1 MTIIF
6 CINCV
11 IFILIPQKRVFFTN
25 FCTTCDAKNGLKFF
39 WSKIIKI
46 GSITFSITYFW
57 KFLAPYCGLQ
67 YNTLEW
73 ENLYSSNHRKK
84 GHSFCVRFLIYV
96 KCWPKVNICWP
107 VILLNSFMFK
117 NVSELSP
124 DLKSFLEPKI
134 QYFEVS

>member
-1 MTIIF
+1 MQIHKKKELF
-6 CINCV
+6 
-11 IFILIPQKRVFFTN
+11 LPN
-25 FCTTCDAKNGLKFF
+25 FCFTRRAKNGLKFF

-57 KFLAPYCGLQ
+57 KFLAPYCGMQ

-96 KCWPKVNICWP
+96 KCWPKVNIIMLTSHFIEKFYVQKCLWTFSGLKIFLRTKDT
-107 VILLNSFMFK
+107 VFWSFII
-117 NVSELSP
+117 
-124 DLKSFLEPKI
+124 FLIWKK
-134 QYFEVS
+134 